1 LRFNIL
7 IGPELART
15 LSAVLLLIGSKLA
28 ADETPVVDVSVIELR
43 AFDRGWLVVVPPCQ
57 AEPAGARRRFA
68 ALDAAREYASYR
80 ALWLKLPV
88 RELGVSP

>member
-1 LRFNIL
+1 MTFNIV
-7 IGPELART
+7 IGPELARSV
-15 LSAVLLLIGSKLA
+15 SAALLLIGSKLA
-28 ADETPVVDVSVIELR
+28 ADETPIVDVEVIELR

-57 AEPAGARRRFA
+57 AEPGGARRHFR

-88 RELGVSP
+88 RELGVSL